1 MIEGK
6 SKLTF
11 GTGDIMITPVVHR
24 EDIEDEKPDYGM
36 LCLETC
42 ERREIGSFEGGDPDY
57 SILGS
62 EVLMVFNKIE
72 SVDVMI
78 ERLQMLK
85 KMMSGSREDLLELS
99 EVEVP
104 EDFKVDEYE
113 MK

>member
-1 MIEGK
+1 MIEGR

-24 EDIEDEKPDYGM
+24 EDVEDEKPDYGM

-42 ERREIGSFEGGDPDY
+42 ERREIGVFEGGNPDY

-62 EVLMVFNKIE
+62 EVLMVFNKVE

-85 KMMSGSREDLLELS
+85 KMMLGSKEDLLALS

-104 EDFKVDEYE
+104 EDFKVEE
-113 MK
+113 WK

>member
-1 MIEGK
+1 MIEGR

-11 GTGDIMITPVVHR
+11 GTGDIMITPVAHR
-24 EDIEDEKPDYGM
+24 EDVEDEKPDYGM

-42 ERREIGSFEGGDPDY
+42 ERREIGIFEGGNPDY

-62 EVLMVFNKIE
+62 EVLMVFNKVE

-85 KMMSGSREDLLELS
+85 KMMLGSKEDLLALS

-104 EDFKVDEYE
+104 EDFKVEE
-113 MK
+113 WK

>member
-24 EDIEDEKPDYGM
+24 EDTKDEKPDYGM

-42 ERREIGSFEGGDPDY
+42 ECHEIGVFEGGNPEY
-57 SILGS
+57 SILS
-62 EVLMVFNKIE
+62 SDVLMVFNKIE

-104 EDFKVDEYE
+104 EDFKVEE
-113 MK
+113 WK

>member
-1 MIEGK
+1 MIEGR
-6 SKLTF
+6 SKLIF

-24 EDIEDEKPDYGM
+24 EDVEDEKPDYGM

-42 ERREIGSFEGGDPDY
+42 ERREIGTFEGGNPDY

-62 EVLMVFNKIE
+62 EVLMVFNKVE
-72 SVDVMI
+72 SADVMI

-85 KMMSGSREDLLELS
+85 KMMLGSKEDLLALS

-104 EDFKVDEYE
+104 EDFKVEE
-113 MK
+113 WK